1 MKKFQIKAAFTLNV
15 NGEFVKFAA
24 GEYEAKSE
32 TEIKALCGSKGAILI
47 GEGKSPTK
55 EEKHE
60 PEPDKGE
67 DEELLQLR
75 AEYLAKIGKKPHHL
89 AGKDKLK
96 ALIADFDNKQED

>member
-1 MKKFQIKAAFTLNV
+1 MKKFLIKAAFTLNV

-24 GEYEAKSE
+24 GEYETESKS
-32 TEIKALCGSKGAILI
+32 EIKALNGSKGAILI
-47 GEGKSPTK
+47 DEGDTSTK
-55 EEKHE
+55 KENPE

-75 AEYLAKIGKKPHHL
+75 AEYLAKIGSKPHHK